1 MGNLN
6 LGRMSLPSFQ
16 YILFDLLISIKVFGI
31 SKFFWNQS
39 KIVWNY
45 WRMGKVIIKSNSEL
59 ESKYICE
66 KNINLTFLVHV
77 FYVVA
82 QSHFVVEDVQINSMF
97 SVASVL
103 SINEFITCFSRILN
117 FLFKK
122 IYVVSF
128 NNRFLRERGM
138 AFNPK
143 MEYQVFF
150 AFSKRNQLW
159 SS

>member
-59 ESKYICE
+59 KLKYICE

-103 SINEFITCFSRILN
+103 SNNEFITCFSRILN
-117 FLFKK
+117 LRLFWRQFMFHILEGCKLFFYVERNIYIVNFLF
-122 IYVVSF
+122 
-128 NNRFLRERGM
+128 
-138 AFNPK
+138 
-143 MEYQVFF
+143 Q
-150 AFSKRNQLW
+150 
-159 SS
+159 